1 MDFRLSDRAARMR
14 DELADFM
21 ESEVFP
27 AEPVYAEQRRAL
39 ANTDSPNSLPPVVE
53 ELKAKA
59 RAQEL
64 WNLFLPPVSGL
75 TNIEYATLAELTGWS
90 VEIAPEALNCSAPD
104 TGNMEVLEMFG
115 SPDQKKRWLEPLL
128 DGRIRSGFSM
138 TEPGVASSDANNVAT
153 RIERDGGE
161 YVINGR
167 KWWTTGVADP
177 RCEILIVMGKT
188 DPSAPRHKQQSM
200 VLVPIST
207 PGVEIVRIL
216 PVFGYLDQHGHGEIR
231 FNNVRVPCANL
242 IHEEGSGFAIAQARL
257 GPGRIHHCMRAIGMG
272 ERALKLACDRARD
285 RVPFGRP
292 IAEHDMFQAE
302 LAEHRMA
309 LDQARL
315 LVLHTAWLIN
325 EVGAREAKAQ
335 ISAIKVVVP
344 RAAVAAIDWA
354 IQVHGAAGVSADTPL
369 AEMWA
374 YARTL
379 RIADG
384 PDTVHIKSVGLA
396 ELKKQSVEGTGV
408 QRRSPGAVHAG
419 T

>member
-1 MDFRLSDRAARMR
+1 MDFRQSQRTERMR
-14 DELADFM
+14 GELAEFM
-21 ESEVFP
+21 DSEVFP

-39 ANTDSPNSLPPVVE
+39 ANTDSPNSLPRVVE

-59 RAQEL
+59 RARGL
-64 WNLFLPPVSGL
+64 WNLFLPAVSGL
-75 TNIEYATLAELTGWS
+75 TNVEYATLAELTGWS

-115 SPDQKKRWLEPLL
+115 RPDQKKRWLEPLL
-128 DGRIRSGFSM
+128 QGRIRSGFAM
-138 TEPGVASSDANNVAT
+138 TEPGVASSDANNIAT
-153 RIERDGGE
+153 RIDRDGDE
-161 YVINGR
+161 FVITGR

-207 PGVEIVRIL
+207 PGVEVVRIL
-216 PVFGYLDQHGHGEIR
+216 PVFGYLDQHGHGELR
-231 FNNVRVPCANL
+231 FDNARVPCANL

-272 ERALKLACDRARD
+272 ERALKLACDRARE

-315 LVLHTAWLIN
+315 LVLHTAWLID

-335 ISAIKVVVP
+335 IAAIKVVAP

-354 IQVHGAAGVSADTPL
+354 IQVHGAAGISADTPL

-384 PDTVHIKSVGLA
+384 PDAVHIKSLGLA
-396 ELKKQSVEGTGV
+396 ELKKYPVAGV
-408 QRRSPGAVHAG
+408 RPAHA
-419 T
+419 